1 MVANAHCFPVFLE
14 WRHHW
19 PNLAGCSHCMRDIQS
34 FAMKPRLLLLDESV
48 NGLDFQSTE
57 YLYQQ
62 ILMNCIF
69 NEKLTNRREVS

>member
-1 MVANAHCFPVFLE
+1 
-14 WRHHW
+14 
-19 PNLAGCSHCMRDIQS
+19 
-34 FAMKPRLLLLDESV
+34 MKPRLLLLDESV